1 MDIGYKSE
9 KGTFSLRSAALII
22 ENNCLLLAKSDKY
35 DCFYTVGGGIQQ
47 NETSDSAVLRECLE
61 ETGYHFEVD
70 RLVFIQERFY
80 MIENVQHH
88 EVVFFYLMKKMDC
101 DIHSGV
107 NTDQNNEYLHW
118 IPLEQ
123 LETIN
128 IAPAFLRTALKS
140 IPEEITHVL
149 SYE

>member
-1 MDIGYKSE
+1 
-9 KGTFSLRSAALII
+9 
-22 ENNCLLLAKSDKY
+22 
-35 DCFYTVGGGIQQ
+35 
-47 NETSDSAVLRECLE
+47 
-61 ETGYHFEVD
+61 
-70 RLVFIQERFY
+70 
-80 MIENVQHH
+80 
-88 EVVFFYLMKKMDC
+88 MDC

-118 IPLEQ
+118 IPLEE

-140 IPEEITHVL
+140 IPDEITHIL